1 MRSERGRSRSGGGEP
16 GGRQPP
22 LRIFVSYRRAD
33 TADAADHL
41 FADLSTRIDWEV
53 FMDID
58 SIDPGVDYST
68 VIEESVASCD
78 VLLALIGKRWLAAAD
93 EKGRRRLEDPEDW
106 VRMEIQAALD
116 RDVRVIPIL
125 LQEAEMPSRDQLPT
139 PLEGLPKRQAHEIDR
154 THWPDDVGRLEK
166 ALEKIHATKGQL
178 AVQPAVSPKP
188 DGPMDG
194 TKRRQAL
201 TVGGAL
207 VGAVILSAV
216 LVWWLVRD
224 GSPPSNGASPE
235 GESPG
240 AQQPVAGA
248 VYSGETDQ
256 GEPMHFRVWLDGRSI
271 RDLTVPLMG
280 ECSDGG
286 PFTSTYRQGE
296 ATGFVITGGILSGS
310 SSISGVSGEIV
321 SGIFR
326 LHATFEDSGR
336 TAKGVVSEHAE
347 IRTVPRVT
355 RPKSDSRPLQRGD
368 SERWL
373 VLMTSEGLVFSEA
386 VPRTTQ
392 PRGHTT

>member
-22 LRIFVSYRRAD
+22 LRIFVSYRRED

-207 VGAVILSAV
+207 VGGSSFLRCSCGGWCAMVPHRPTGPPQKASRPERNSRWPALSIQ
-216 LVWWLVRD
+216 VRPTR
-224 GSPPSNGASPE
+224 GS
-235 GESPG
+235 
-240 AQQPVAGA
+240 
-248 VYSGETDQ
+248 
-256 GEPMHFRVWLDGRSI
+256 R
-271 RDLTVPLMG
+271 
-280 ECSDGG
+280 C
-286 PFTSTYRQGE
+286 TSE
-296 ATGFVITGGILSGS
+296 SGS
-310 SSISGVSGEIV
+310 
-321 SGIFR
+321 
-326 LHATFEDSGR
+326 
-336 TAKGVVSEHAE
+336 TAALSE
-347 IRTVPRVT
+347 T
-355 RPKSDSRPLQRGD
+355 
-368 SERWL
+368 
-373 VLMTSEGLVFSEA
+373 
-386 VPRTTQ
+386 
-392 PRGHTT
+392 